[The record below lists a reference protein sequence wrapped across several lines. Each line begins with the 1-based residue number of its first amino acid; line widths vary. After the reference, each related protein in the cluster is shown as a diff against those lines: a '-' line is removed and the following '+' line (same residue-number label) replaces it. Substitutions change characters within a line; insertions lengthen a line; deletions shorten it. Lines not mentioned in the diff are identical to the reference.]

1 MALAEMCVWMFDY
14 ICAFACSVSDEQ
26 AWTLIQVLC
35 KAVFVDDCW
44 SGFGDLAV
52 GRRSFASL
60 RMTRREY
67 CSIDF
72 HTASIDHRDNVLVL
86 RSFALLWMTKRLCY
100 EGVKCADCKK
110 EAGCITIDTKAF
122 NEKVAE
128 LANPEWKY
136 LGDKP
141 AIIDFNATWC
151 GPCRRIAPILDEL
164 AQEYDGQIVIYKV
177 DVDKCPDI
185 AEAFGI
191 QSIPAVLYIP
201 VDGEPQMTIG
211 SRSKTQFQQEI
222 EKILLKK

>member
-1 MALAEMCVWMFDY
+1 M
-14 ICAFACSVSDEQ
+14 
-26 AWTLIQVLC
+26 
-35 KAVFVDDCW
+35 
-44 SGFGDLAV
+44 
-52 GRRSFASL
+52 
-60 RMTRREY
+60 
-67 CSIDF
+67 
-72 HTASIDHRDNVLVL
+72 
-86 RSFALLWMTKRLCY
+86 KRLVIFMVLMSISIGTMAACGNGSGRQKKASATELSSKDFNLKVY
-100 EGVKCADCKK
+100 DLEEEG
-110 EAGCITIDTKAF
+110 
-122 NEKVAE
+122 
-128 LANPEWKY
+128 LKY

>member
-1 MALAEMCVWMFDY
+1 M
-14 ICAFACSVSDEQ
+14 
-26 AWTLIQVLC
+26 
-35 KAVFVDDCW
+35 
-44 SGFGDLAV
+44 
-52 GRRSFASL
+52 
-60 RMTRREY
+60 
-67 CSIDF
+67 
-72 HTASIDHRDNVLVL
+72 
-86 RSFALLWMTKRLCY
+86 KRLVIFMVLMSISIGTMAAC
-100 EGVKCADCKK
+100 GNGSGRQKK
-110 EAGCITIDTKAF
+110 ASATELSSKDFNLKVYDLEAED
-122 NEKVAE
+122 
-128 LANPEWKY
+128 LKY

>member
-1 MALAEMCVWMFDY
+1 M
-14 ICAFACSVSDEQ
+14 
-26 AWTLIQVLC
+26 
-35 KAVFVDDCW
+35 
-44 SGFGDLAV
+44 
-52 GRRSFASL
+52 
-60 RMTRREY
+60 
-67 CSIDF
+67 
-72 HTASIDHRDNVLVL
+72 
-86 RSFALLWMTKRLCY
+86 KRLVIFMVLMSISIGTMAACGNGGARQKKASATELSSKDFNLKVY
-100 EGVKCADCKK
+100 DLEAEG
-110 EAGCITIDTKAF
+110 
-122 NEKVAE
+122 
-128 LANPEWKY
+128 LKY